1 MKKNRTKRLLGKFTV
16 GSFLF
21 LISLTVWWPLWF
33 MITASFMPEDELV
46 ATIGPALD
54 MRKSMLIWH
63 IFPSWPTLDS
73 VLGLLLD
80 TPQFFS
86 TFWNTTFQVFAQILG
101 QFIVGV
107 PAAWALSK
115 FHFPGRRLIR
125 ILYIVLMLFPFQVTM
140 VPTYLSLKALN
151 LLDTIWAVIL
161 PGAFSTF
168 PVFIMIRGFGRVPKD
183 LLDAAAIDGA
193 TNEQTFLFVGL
204 PLGIPSILSALTLSF
219 LEAWNAIEQPMTF
232 LKSQNLWPLSLYLS
246 NISTENLGVSIVAS
260 VMALLPSVLIFGIGK
275 KYLELGIQSGALKG

>member
-1 MKKNRTKRLLGKFTV
+1 
-16 GSFLF
+16 
-21 LISLTVWWPLWF
+21 
-33 MITASFMPEDELV
+33 MPEDELV

-54 MRKSMLIWH
+54 MRKSMSIWH